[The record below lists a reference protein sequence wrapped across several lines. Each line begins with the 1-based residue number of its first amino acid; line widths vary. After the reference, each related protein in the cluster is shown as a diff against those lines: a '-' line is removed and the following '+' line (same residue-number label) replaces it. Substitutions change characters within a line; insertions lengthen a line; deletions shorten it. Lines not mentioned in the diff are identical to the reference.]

1 MIRHLPLRIA
11 AACLAP
17 LLVLRPDAAHC
28 QAAPSAAVT
37 MDHISITS
45 VGSGSPVVLI
55 PGLSSPRAVWD
66 GVVPELAKNHR
77 VLLVQVNGFGGDAPG
92 KNLAPG
98 ILDGLVA
105 ELDGYIL
112 REKLGRPALV
122 GHSLGGLAALMFAH
136 AHPEH
141 VSRVMVVDALPFI
154 AVLFSPTATVAM
166 VEPQA
171 KAIRDQ
177 MAGSFGKPADAASAE
192 TTANRLALKPESRA
206 KVKAWVMA
214 SDPRVSGEALYEDM
228 TTDLSVIAL
237 LLPKLESIEAT
248 MRQLAA
254 ISRLAPDAQASVE
267 ITHHSRGTTFTVKAF
282 GPSAQEAAD
291 EAQRVYDDLQATYYP
306 PAEQVDAN
314 GTNSLLSQLEASV
327 EQVQQRK
334 AAEHNNVSPMPVRST
349 PPEDDD
355 LEKLPF

>member
-55 PGLSSPRAVWD
+55 PGLSSPRAVWA

-228 TTDLSVIAL
+228 TTDLRPDLAGITTPITLVYPWNATGPTREVADPLYRGAYAATPHITYVDVADSAHFVMLDQPAAFQAAL
-237 LLPKLESIEAT
+237 IGYVGK
-248 MRQLAA
+248 
-254 ISRLAPDAQASVE
+254 
-267 ITHHSRGTTFTVKAF
+267 
-282 GPSAQEAAD
+282 
-291 EAQRVYDDLQATYYP
+291 
-306 PAEQVDAN
+306 
-314 GTNSLLSQLEASV
+314 
-327 EQVQQRK
+327 
-334 AAEHNNVSPMPVRST
+334 
-349 PPEDDD
+349 
-355 LEKLPF
+355 